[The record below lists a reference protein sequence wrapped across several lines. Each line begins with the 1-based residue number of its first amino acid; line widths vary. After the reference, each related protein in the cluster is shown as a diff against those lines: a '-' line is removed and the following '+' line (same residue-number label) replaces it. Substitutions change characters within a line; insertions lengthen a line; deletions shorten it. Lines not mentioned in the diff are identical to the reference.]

1 MKKIENWLI
10 WPIVVLVFC
19 SISKYGD
26 TTTDVHFSDTYYVIK
41 NSFITGWFLA
51 WLLIV
56 FFLFKLVRRRHQFVN
71 AKFAATYILLT
82 VLLFAVSWGSG
93 FFGGGSP
100 AGYSDSQLDKLIFY
114 DKVREVTAFCLLLTQ
129 VIFLGYFVVQ
139 LLKKPVIQR

>member
-1 MKKIENWLI
+1 MKKIENWLL
-10 WPIVVLVFC
+10 WPILVLVFC

-56 FFLFKLVRRRHQFVN
+56 FFLFKLVRRRHQGVF
-71 AKFAATYILLT
+71 L
-82 VLLFAVSWGSG
+82 
-93 FFGGGSP
+93 GGGSP

-114 DKVREVTAFCLLLTQ
+114 DKVREVTAFGLLLTQ
-129 VIFLGYFVVQ
+129 VIFLGYVVVQ
-139 LLKKPVIQR
+139 ILKKPTV